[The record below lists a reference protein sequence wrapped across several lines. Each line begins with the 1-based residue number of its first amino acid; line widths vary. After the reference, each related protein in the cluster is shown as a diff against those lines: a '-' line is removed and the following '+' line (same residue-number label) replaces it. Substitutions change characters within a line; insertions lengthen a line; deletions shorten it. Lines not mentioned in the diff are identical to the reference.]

1 MNYESR
7 LADSGDLAAFE
18 GDPDTA
24 RRRRRMIIGLVIAVV
39 AIALAALAFR
49 QFAGGTDE
57 KAAAAAAE
65 ESKTAGPSVTV
76 VVPGRQTVARTISAT
91 GTLAARREMPIGI
104 VGEGGS
110 VSRVLVEPGDWV
122 GAGQVMAVIDRSV
135 QTQQDAQLAAQ
146 INVAQADLNLAQAE
160 LERAQALVA
169 RGFISQADI
178 DRKTATRDAARA
190 RVRVA
195 QASLAENRARMGRLD
210 IRAPAAGLVLERM
223 VEPGQVVGAGTGVL
237 FRLARGGEM
246 EMRAQVS
253 EGDLA
258 RITTGVAAKVT
269 PVGTSQAFNGQVWQ
283 VSPVINADS
292 RQGIVRIALAYDRA
306 IRPGGFA
313 SAEIVSGSVDAPLLP
328 ESAVLSDA
336 EGNYVMVVGPDNKIA
351 RRGVKVGSV
360 TDKGVIILDGLS
372 GTEQIVYSA
381 GAFLNPGESV
391 KPTRLAARK

>member
-24 RRRRRMIIGLVIAVV
+24 RRRRRMIIGLVIAVAV
-39 AIALAALAFR
+39 IALAALAFR
-49 QFAGGTDE
+49 QFAGGSAD
-57 KAAAAAAE
+57 KAAAEAE
-65 ESKTAGPSVTV
+65 DSKAGGPSVTV
-76 VVPGRQTVARTISAT
+76 VVPGRQTVARTITAT

-146 INVAQADLNLAQAE
+146 INVSQADLNLAQAE

-269 PVGTSQAFNGQVWQ
+269 PVGTSQAFDGQVWQ

-292 RQGIVRIALAYDRA
+292 RQGIARIALAYDRA

-313 SAEIVSGSVDAPLLP
+313 SADIVSGSVDAPLLP

-336 EGNYVMVVGPDNKIA
+336 EGNYVMVVGPDNKVA

-360 TDKGVIILDGLS
+360 TDKGVIILQGLS
-372 GTEQIVYSA
+372 GTEQVVYSA

-391 KPTRLAARK
+391 KPTRLASRK